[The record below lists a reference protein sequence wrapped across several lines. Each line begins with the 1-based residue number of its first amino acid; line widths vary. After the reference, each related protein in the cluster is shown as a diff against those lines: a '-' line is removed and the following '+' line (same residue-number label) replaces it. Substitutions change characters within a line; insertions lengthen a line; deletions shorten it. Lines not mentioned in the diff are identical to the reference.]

1 MHRDLE
7 AAHLRLQY
15 DYFNDD
21 CVYPVILS
29 PDVSYDPLYF
39 YRRYHIQ
46 RTLFL
51 NIMHKLSEI
60 ALYFTERHDATGHI
74 GLISLQKCTSALCQL
89 AYVMPADMIDE
100 YLKLGKTTTL

>member
-1 MHRDLE
+1 MT
-7 AAHLRLQY
+7 
-15 DYFNDD
+15 
-21 CVYPVILS
+21 
-29 PDVSYDPLYF
+29 PLYF

-100 YLKLGKTTTL
+100 YLKLGKTTTLECL